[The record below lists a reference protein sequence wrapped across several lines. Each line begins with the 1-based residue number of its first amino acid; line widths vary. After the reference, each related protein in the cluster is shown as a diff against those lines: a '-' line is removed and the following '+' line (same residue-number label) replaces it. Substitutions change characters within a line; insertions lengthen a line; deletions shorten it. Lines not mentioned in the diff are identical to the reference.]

1 MNLTEDSF
9 CELYSV
15 KYGKLESVEGIDFTL
30 PVDHPQTLRVLS
42 GDRPDVLVARCGG
55 TMWNIPAWKG
65 KIYPNKTP
73 VKSFPQFYGRHFGTL
88 ELNATHYRIHPPE
101 TLRKWAE
108 YVDDDFRFCP
118 KFPQLITHFRR
129 FNNCTGLTD
138 EFITA
143 LLALE
148 HKLGPSFIQLPP
160 NFGLKSAETLT
171 AYLEKWPRE
180 LPLAVEFRH
189 PDWFTHSPAAEEVWQ
204 AMEELGIGA
213 VISDTAGRRD
223 AVHMRCT
230 ASFLVLRFGGND
242 LHPSDSER
250 IKKWVER
257 INTWHQGG
265 LREVYFL
272 IHQPD
277 SLHTPETALLF
288 GLALNG
294 RMGVAVQT
302 PQLLTSHELF

>member
-1 MNLTEDSF
+1 
-9 CELYSV
+9 V
-15 KYGKLESVEGIDFTL
+15 KYGKLESVDGLDFTL
-30 PVDHPQTLRVLS
+30 PVDHAQTLRVLS
-42 GDRPDVLVARCGG
+42 GDRSDDFAVRIGG

-65 KIYPNKTP
+65 KIFPSKTP
-73 VKSFPQFYGRHFGTL
+73 VKSFPLLYGKHFDTL

-101 TLRKWAE
+101 TLQKWAS
-108 YVDDDFRFCP
+108 YVGDDFRFCP

-138 EFITA
+138 EFIAA

-160 NFGLKSAETLT
+160 NFGLNGAQVLLD
-171 AYLEKWPRE
+171 YLMQWPRE

-189 PDWFTHSPAAEEVWQ
+189 PDWFTPSIASEQVWQ

-230 ASFLVLRFGGND
+230 APFLVLRFGGNN

-250 IKKWVER
+250 IKTWIDR
-257 INTWHQGG
+257 IAAWHQRG
-265 LREVYFL
+265 LREVYIL

-277 SLHTPETALLF
+277 SVNTPETALDF
-288 GLALNG
+288 GLALNA
-294 RMGVAVQT
+294 RMGVAVKT
-302 PQLLTSHELF
+302 PQLLTPHELF

>member
-1 MNLTEDSF
+1 MRRRF
-9 CELYSV
+9 YELYPV
-15 KYGKLESVEGIDFTL
+15 KYGKLESVDGLNFSLRD
-30 PVDHPQTLRVLS
+30 DHPQTLRVLS
-42 GDRPDVLVARCGG
+42 GDRPDALTVRIGG
-55 TMWNIPAWKG
+55 TMWNIPQWKG

-73 VKSFPQFYGRHFGTL
+73 VKSFPQVYGQHFGTL

-101 TLRKWAE
+101 TLKKWAD

-138 EFITA
+138 EFIAA

-160 NFGLKSAETLT
+160 NFGLKSADILVE
-171 AYLEKWPRE
+171 YLAQWPRE

-189 PDWFTHSPAAEEVWQ
+189 PDWFTAAPSAERVWQ

-230 ASFLVLRFGGND
+230 APFLVLRFGGND

-250 IKKWVER
+250 IKTWVNR
-257 INTWHQGG
+257 ISDWHQGG

-277 SLHTPETALLF
+277 SVQTPETALLF
-288 GLALNG
+288 GFALNA
-294 RMGVAVQT
+294 RMGVVVKT
-302 PQLLTSHELF
+302 PQLLTSRELF